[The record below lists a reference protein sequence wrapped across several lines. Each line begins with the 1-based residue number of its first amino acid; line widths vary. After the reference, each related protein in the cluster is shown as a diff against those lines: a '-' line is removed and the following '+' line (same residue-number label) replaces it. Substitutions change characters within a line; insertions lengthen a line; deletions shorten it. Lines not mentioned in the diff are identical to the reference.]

1 MTKKILI
8 ILIVLA
14 VMFTVSA
21 YKKQTHKVEQLN
33 GTITTIEQQ
42 KQSTETELQ
51 KTKETDSQNQQ
62 KIKELEEKIKQ
73 LEADLQA
80 REARKQLVA
89 NDPCRLVY
97 DYTEWDA
104 NIMYGVCK
112 AESKGKVDAV
122 GDTTLTYVQNGVTY
136 GMSCGMLQVRVL
148 PGRNITCEDMHKPEK
163 NVAKAFEIWN
173 AQSYAAW
180 SVYTNG
186 RYLDY
191 I

>member
-8 ILIVLA
+8 ILIALA

-21 YKKQTHKVEQLN
+21 YKKQTHKVDQLN

-80 REARKQLVA
+80 REARKKYLASLDQPQWWMLEAGIPEDQWATVYQLVMKESTWDFLA
-89 NDPCRLVY
+89 VNPSSGALGLCQALPGNKMASAGY
-97 DYTEWDA
+97 DYATNPITQLKWCHDYAQQRYGGWSQAWVFWQA
-104 NIMYGVCK
+104 N
-112 AESKGKVDAV
+112 
-122 GDTTLTYVQNGVTY
+122 
-136 GMSCGMLQVRVL
+136 R
-148 PGRNITCEDMHKPEK
+148 
-163 NVAKAFEIWN
+163 W
-173 AQSYAAW
+173 W
-180 SVYTNG
+180 
-186 RYLDY
+186 
-191 I
+191 